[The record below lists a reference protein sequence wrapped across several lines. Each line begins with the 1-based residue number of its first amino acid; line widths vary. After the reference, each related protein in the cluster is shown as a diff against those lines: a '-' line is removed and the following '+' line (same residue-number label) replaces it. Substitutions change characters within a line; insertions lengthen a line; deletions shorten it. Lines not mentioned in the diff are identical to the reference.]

1 MCEED
6 TVGDLEL
13 YSTEDLIEEI
23 IRRKTFQGVIV
34 HAEGDCKN
42 HAWRGVKDFKVH
54 WNNNLKRHEAGN
66 ILERMSHAL

>member
-1 MCEED
+1 MNDE
-6 TVGDLEL
+6 VNDLEL
-13 YSTEDLIEEI
+13 FTTTELIEEI

-42 HAWRGVKDFKVH
+42 QNWRGVRDFQVH
-54 WNNNLKRHEAGN
+54 WNDNLGRREAGD